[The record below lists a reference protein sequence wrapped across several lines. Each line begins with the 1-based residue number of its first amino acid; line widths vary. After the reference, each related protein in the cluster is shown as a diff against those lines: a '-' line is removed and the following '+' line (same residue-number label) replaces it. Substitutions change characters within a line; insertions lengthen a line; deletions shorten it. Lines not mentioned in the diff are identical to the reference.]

1 MATVLAKSRIG
12 DSFIRLRLAAPDLED
27 FARSGLHYRLL
38 LPPARRDPK
47 WPVIGANGRT
57 LWPEGEDALH
67 TPAYTIRAIDA
78 ERGHFDTDILIHG
91 RGPTCAWAETV
102 EEGAI
107 VGLSGPGGGWLPE
120 GLKLTL
126 LGDETALPAI
136 ARILESCAPDTVGE
150 ALIQVDG
157 EGDIQPLAAPE
168 GITVTWLLR
177 GRDPELSDALEA
189 LTLPEGESAIEA
201 ALVGHEQL
209 DKAVEVHPVARHHQ
223 PARRQQRFDQRRD
236 EAGEIVVLGPVVPAE
251 VRVDEARHRA
261 EAAQGGGQCLGHVAE
276 DLHCLGRRGIR
287 VRGNRTLEDVDI
299 APPDAFEHVVIGAAI
314 AEAEFEHRPLHRGGR
329 FDRGIET
336 GTLRDHPVD
345 EKIKTAHVRL
355 PCCTRP
361 RRRDAPTHAK
371 TAAKSVVRLLPRR
384 NVLMQLGFD
393 ETRTGREGDK
403 KT

>member
-1 MATVLAKSRIG
+1 MTIHSASARLDGADPADIIARVGAGLDQMDQPYRADPAQWLDYDTGIGLIRLRSSDGGLAIDLEADSAGNLHMLREGITWQLDQLGLPEQAALDWADAPDAERHPPNFRVATVLAKSRIG

-120 GLKLTL
+120 GRKLTL

-157 EGDIQPLAAPE
+157 EGDIQSLAAPE

-189 LTLPEGESAIEA
+189 LTLPEGE
-201 ALVGHEQL
+201 
-209 DKAVEVHPVARHHQ
+209 
-223 PARRQQRFDQRRD
+223 
-236 EAGEIVVLGPVVPAE
+236 
-251 VRVDEARHRA
+251 
-261 EAAQGGGQCLGHVAE
+261 
-276 DLHCLGRRGIR
+276 
-287 VRGNRTLEDVDI
+287 
-299 APPDAFEHVVIGAAI
+299 
-314 AEAEFEHRPLHRGGR
+314 GR
-329 FDRGIET
+329 FAWFAAEKSQADRARKY
-336 GTLRDHPVD
+336 LRG
-345 EKIKTAHVRL
+345 KA
-355 PCCTRP
+355 
-361 RRRDAPTHAK
+361 
-371 TAAKSVVRLLPRR
+371 
-384 NVLMQLGFD
+384 GFD
-393 ETRTGREGDK
+393 RKEVYIAAYWVNTDGADDLSGDR
-403 KT
+403 